1 MKKKPNVLVIGSSNT
16 DLTIKSE
23 KLPKPAQTVLGK
35 EFFIA
40 SGGKG
45 ANQAVA
51 AARAGADVT
60 FIAKIGD
67 DIFGNNNIM
76 TYKKDGINTNQII
89 VDKGNHSGIA
99 LIMVD
104 NEGENLIS
112 VASNSNFNFKP
123 DEIEKKKDVIKNAD
137 IILLQN
143 EIPPGTNE
151 KIISLTHE
159 LNIPVLLNP
168 APGPENPIDS
178 ELIKKIDYLT
188 PNRNELE
195 LVSGEII
202 SNDLDIEKIGKN
214 LVRKGLKNLI
224 ITLGS
229 KGSMMI
235 DSNQADYIPA
245 YKVKAIDTVAAG
257 DCFNGYLGT
266 MIASGKNILE
276 SIKIAS
282 AAAAISVTRRG
293 AQPSIPK
300 INEVLEFIQKN
311 G

>member
-16 DLTIKSE
+16 DLTIKSD

-51 AARAGADVT
+51 AARAGANVT

-76 TYKKDGINTNQII
+76 TYKKDGINTNHII
-89 VDKGNHSGIA
+89 IDKGNHSGIA

-123 DEIEKKKDVIKNAD
+123 NEIKEKEDVIKAAN

-143 EIPPGTNE
+143 EIPPATNI
-151 KIISLTHE
+151 KIINLAYK
-159 LNIPVLLNP
+159 LNKPVLLNP

-195 LVSGEII
+195 LVSGEKI
-202 SNDLDIEKIGKN
+202 SKDLDIENIGSN
-214 LVRKGLKNLI
+214 LIKKGLKTLI

-229 KGSMMI
+229 KGSMLI
-235 DSNQADYIPA
+235 DSEINHIPA
-245 YKVKAIDTVAAG
+245 YKVRAVDTVAAG
-257 DCFNGYLGT
+257 DCFNGYLGS
-266 MIASGKNILE
+266 MIASGKDIID

-282 AAAAISVTRRG
+282 AAAAISVTIRG

-300 INEVLEFIQKN
+300 IDEVLEFIQKKE
-311 G
+311 

>member
-1 MKKKPNVLVIGSSNT
+1 MKKRPNVLVIGSSNT
-16 DLTIKSE
+16 DLTIKSD

-67 DIFGNNNIM
+67 DIFGNNNIK
-76 TYKKDGINTNQII
+76 TYKEDGINTNHII
-89 VDKGNHSGIA
+89 IDNGNHSGIA

-104 NEGENLIS
+104 EDGENLIS

-123 DEIEKKKDVIKNAD
+123 NEIEEKKEVIKSAD

-143 EIPPGTNE
+143 EIPPITNE
-151 KIISLTHE
+151 KIIDLAHE
-159 LNIPVLLNP
+159 LNKPVLLNP
-168 APGPENPIDS
+168 APGPKNPSNS
-178 ELIKKIDYLT
+178 ELIKKINYLT
-188 PNRNELE
+188 PNKNELE

-202 SNDLDIEKIGKN
+202 TNDLDIENIGTN
-214 LVRKGLKNLI
+214 LVKKGLKTLI

-229 KGSMMI
+229 KGSMLI
-235 DSNQADYIPA
+235 DSNQINHIPA
-245 YKVKAIDTVAAG
+245 YQVKAVDTVAAG
-257 DCFNGYLGT
+257 DCFNGYLGA
-266 MIASGKNILE
+266 MIASRKNIIE

-300 INEVLEFIQKN
+300 IHEVLEFIQKN
-311 G
+311 K